1 MVSLAK
7 IDTVSNSNGD
17 ILLDNGYPRQ
27 PGRIIECLSSPCDGS
42 YVEVLSGGYKFE
54 NVISAQVTSTTYAK
68 ITGSSIN
75 YAPPIGTR
83 EVLYSFHFNTYWGAD
98 HAINDYKFFIG
109 DSEVLYA
116 RHNRSQRYNEDRYAF
131 EWAISIG
138 GTTNLSYGRLSSWN
152 QPLNLHMQVRQYG
165 GSNFNNIHSTYYWDG
180 AGGNQLGIPVLTITA
195 MA

>member
-1 MVSLAK
+1 MSSIAK
-7 IDTVSNSNGD
+7 IDRISSSSND
-17 ILLDNGYPRQ
+17 LLLFNGYPRQ

-42 YVEVLSGGYKFE
+42 EVRVASGVYKFE
-54 NVISAQVTSTTYAK
+54 NVIAAQASTTTYAD

-75 YAPPIGTR
+75 YVPPIGTR
-83 EVLYSFHFNTYWGAD
+83 EVVYSFHFNTYWGAD
-98 HAINDYKFFIG
+98 HAINHYKFFMG
-109 DSEVLYA
+109 SDEVLYA
-116 RHNRSQRYNEDRYAF
+116 RHCRSQRYNEDRIAF

-138 GTTNLSYGRLSSWN
+138 GETNMNYGRLSSWTH
-152 QPLNLHMQVRQYG
+152 PLNLHMQVRQYG